1 LPEIGKKYHREGKAG
16 NRKIQGKDRKIAG
29 AIHGEGSKL
38 GMVTRLGRDKVREKG
53 KAKASAIPTFQF
65 NLK

>member
-38 GMVTRLGRDKVREKG
+38 GMVTRLGWRLGVREWD
-53 KAKASAIPTFQF
+53 SHMTI
-65 NLK
+65 